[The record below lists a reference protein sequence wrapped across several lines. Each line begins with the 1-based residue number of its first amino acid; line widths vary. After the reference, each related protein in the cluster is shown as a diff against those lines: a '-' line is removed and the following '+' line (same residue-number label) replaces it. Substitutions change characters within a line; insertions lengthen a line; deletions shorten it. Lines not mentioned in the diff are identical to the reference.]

1 MMLLDERVWGLFKCH
16 WRHTLTYWSVFF
28 SFGLCIAFL
37 GPTIL
42 DLRCQTQSS
51 LQDITWV
58 FFAQQLFLMLGSAIG
73 GLFKKTLCFSL
84 SALLISSLVISV
96 VFSIIPLCHHVLM
109 LAVAMAISGTAMG
122 VIDTISNLQLVK
134 LYQKDSAVF
143 LQVLHFFIGLGALV
157 SPLVADPFLADG
169 NCVLAANTTA
179 NSSIDLDHLR
189 SVLAGKGTSPPHNI
203 SETYQFHTEG
213 VVTTN
218 VSYAFW
224 IMAII
229 SLPVP
234 IGIYVLMTSERMFP
248 WSRHSPRLLDKENNS
263 EKNQQEQNQQEQ
275 NQQGHKGLFD
285 CCHYG
290 NVKDR
295 PVSYFLLYILGG
307 AVLFITD
314 GIIGSYT
321 GFIYTYAVSPPL
333 SLPHKTAGYLT
344 SVFWAAVTAGRL
356 ASIYLSYKYTQQR
369 LISISLVGGI
379 AVQGLLS
386 ILYYSPVFIFIGT
399 FLLGLFISS
408 VYPCMVALMEDML
421 NYKGCATTVLV
432 TSAGTGEM
440 VLQLF
445 TGQLIH
451 SEGSYSFL
459 LVGLI
464 SSCIGLTAFLGL
476 LFIQHLHRNSQ
487 SAKDACQEIE
497 MTANSSST

>member
-1 MMLLDERVWGLFKCH
+1 MMLVDDRVWALFKCH
-16 WRHTLTYWSVFF
+16 WQHTLTYWSVFF

-42 DLRCQTQSS
+42 DLRCQTQST
-51 LQDITWV
+51 LQEITWV

-84 SALLISSLVISV
+84 SALLVSSLVISV

-109 LAVAMAISGTAMG
+109 LAIAMAISGTAMG
-122 VIDTISNLQLVK
+122 VIDTIANLQLVK

-157 SPLVADPFLADG
+157 SPLVADPFLAEG
-169 NCVLAANTTA
+169 NCVLAGNMTTNT
-179 NSSIDLDHLR
+179 SIDLHHLR
-189 SVLAGKGTSPPHNI
+189 GFLAGKGTMPPNNI
-203 SETYQFHTEG
+203 SEKYHFHTEG
-213 VVTTN
+213 VITTK

-224 IMAII
+224 IMGLIN
-229 SLPVP
+229 LPVP
-234 IGIYVLMTSERMFP
+234 IAVYVLMNRERMFP
-248 WSRHSPRLLDKENNS
+248 WSKQSLRLLDKDKNS
-263 EKNQQEQNQQEQ
+263 EKEQEHNL
-275 NQQGHKGLFD
+275 QGHGGLFG
-285 CCHYG
+285 CC
-290 NVKDR
+290 NSSDVRDR
-295 PVSYFLLYILGG
+295 PASYFLLYILGG

-344 SVFWAAVTAGRL
+344 SVFWASVTAGRL

-369 LISISLVGGI
+369 LISISLVGGLV
-379 AVQGLLS
+379 VQCLLS
-386 ILYYSPVFIFIGT
+386 ILYSSPVFIFMGT
-399 FLLGLFISS
+399 CILGLFISS
-408 VYPCMVALMEDML
+408 VFPCMVALIEGMF

-440 VLQLF
+440 VLQLL

-451 SEGSYSFL
+451 SKGSYSFL

-464 SSCIGLTAFLGL
+464 SSCICLIVFLGL
-476 LFIQHLHRNSQ
+476 LFIQRQHRSSQ
-487 SAKDACQEIE
+487 SAKDACQEVDTTE
-497 MTANSSST
+497 KSSNK